1 MLGLMEVEILNGR
14 TFWERQQKQKQQ
26 HQVSEWWQQLHKQQ
40 EETRKQQIRE
50 SGKET
55 TPTH

>member
-1 MLGLMEVEILNGR
+1 MEVEILNGR
-14 TFWERQQKQKQQ
+14 TFWERQQKQQ

-40 EETRKQQIRE
+40 EEIREQQIRE